1 MTGEIITIG
10 GRDMK
15 KVTPRNLE
23 VVLLPGD
30 KNTAMGNDK
39 TLGKHTVCIS
49 GLIRDDFLA
58 YSDDDLHRTREYIAD
73 IDTLLWDTDFLQAS
87 TMASWGEIFSY
98 DSDEV
103 DHSGWG
109 ILSVKTGH
117 TDIVIKGQAVR
128 KLRLNMKLTIR
139 GEANY
144 WKGFGF
150 QTIANG
156 NLLNVAE
163 VLNNLNQTEEITY
176 EK

>member
-1 MTGEIITIG
+1 MSGKIITIG
-10 GRDMK
+10 GRNMK

-23 VVLLPGD
+23 IVLLPGD
-30 KNTAMGNDK
+30 KNSAKGNDK
-39 TLGKHTVCIS
+39 TLGQHTVCIS
-49 GLIRDDFLA
+49 GFINDDFLA
-58 YSDDDLHRTREYIAD
+58 HSDDDLSRTREYIAD
-73 IDTLLWDTDFLQAS
+73 IDSLLWDTDFLQAS
-87 TMASWGEIFSY
+87 TMTSWGEIFSY

-117 TDIVIKGQAVR
+117 TDIVIKGKAVR
-128 KLRLNMKLTIR
+128 KLRLNLKLTIR

-156 NLLNVAE
+156 NLLNLAE
-163 VLNNLNQTEEITY
+163 VLSNINETEDISY
-176 EK
+176 ER

>member
-10 GRDMK
+10 ARNMK
-15 KVTPRNLE
+15 KVAPRNLE
-23 VVLLPGD
+23 IVLLPGD

-49 GLIRDDFLA
+49 GFISDSLRA
-58 YSDDDLHRTREYIAD
+58 HDDDDVSRTLEYIAD
-73 IDTLLWDTDFLQAS
+73 IDSLLWDTDFLQAS

-109 ILSVKTGH
+109 VLTVKTGH
-117 TDIVIKGQAVR
+117 TDVAIKGQAVR
-128 KLRLNMKLTIR
+128 KLRLKIKVTIR
-139 GEANY
+139 GEGNY
-144 WKGFGF
+144 WKGIGF

-163 VLNNLNQTEEITY
+163 VLNNINQTEEISY